1 MIDIPL
7 KAKNDEEFTT
17 LKEWE
22 KECVVYAVLCNVDN
36 QTAFLRYNP
45 HFAISVGKTKP
56 KFALSDEGKKQN
68 RNFWSY
74 PKVRAYRESYE
85 NTLAEFLGR
94 KQTSRNV
101 DTDIDDN
108 RIEGALKK
116 LLNHTIGLLDN
127 GDNLDPDSVKTIVE
141 VFRKMN
147 LLKDEVE
154 QQEAPR
160 RYLPERCS
168 ACLYKSF
175 VESHVESGE
184 IENACLR
191 CKALKAAQEQ
201 GFRYDPTNLLEP
213 IKENENDKEKDKTE

>member
-1 MIDIPL
+1 MIEIPL
-7 KAKNDEEFTT
+7 KPKNDDEFTT
-17 LKEWE
+17 LRKGE
-22 KECVVYAVLCNVDN
+22 KEIVVYAVLCQTDN
-36 QTAFLRYNP
+36 QTAFVRFHPEY
-45 HFAISVGKTKP
+45 AVSVGKTSP
-56 KFALSDEGKKQN
+56 KYALSDLGKRECK
-68 RNFWSY
+68 NFWSY
-74 PKVRAYRESYE
+74 PKVRAYREAYE
-85 NTLAEFLGR
+85 QTLAEFLGR

-101 DTDIDDN
+101 DTEIDDN

-116 LLNHTIGLLDN
+116 LLNQTIGLLDN

-191 CKALKAAQEQ
+191 CKALKVAQEH
-201 GFRYDPTNLLEP
+201 GFHYDPTNLLEP
-213 IKENENDKEKDKTE
+213 INNNDNAI

>member
-17 LKEWE
+17 LKKGE
-22 KECVVYAVLCNVDN
+22 KEIIVYAVLCNVDN

-45 HFAISVGKTKP
+45 HYAVSVGKTSP
-56 KFALSDEGKKQN
+56 KYALSDLGKRECK
-68 RNFWSY
+68 NFWSY

-85 NTLAEFLGR
+85 NTLAEFLWR
-94 KQTSRNV
+94 KSASKSEIIGEIDESRK
-101 DTDIDDN
+101 DK
-108 RIEGALKK
+108 ALKS
-116 LLNHTIGLLDN
+116 LLNQAMNLVEGSGDLDAETLKIAAEIFKKV
-127 GDNLDPDSVKTIVE
+127 G
-141 VFRKMN
+141 

-154 QQEAPR
+154 QQESPR

-168 ACLYKSF
+168 SCLYRSF

-191 CKALKAAQEQ
+191 CKALFYAKNN

-213 IKENENDKEKDKTE
+213 IKESENESNIP